1 MVQKLDAAKKLGK
14 KMSQSFFQWLTDP
27 KNRPVVFFYV
37 LTLLLIFGALKFYD
51 YKTNLKIKNDDE
63 IKELYK
69 EGTQI
74 GNMPITHKHGLR
86 DYYILG
92 SYNSC
97 CGGSINNDFVSLVPL
112 KEVIKQGARVLD
124 FELYSKDGKAI
135 IAAAPDSEPNEK
147 VVLKGSYNHIDL
159 DALFKTI
166 ETYAFGAGLAPNP
179 KDPLFLSFRIRTEN
193 ANVINQLAKKIQDVF
208 GRRLLSSQ
216 LGNEGKYASKKSNM
230 QTVKIRDLWNKVIIM
245 VDDPKNTY
253 QGTNLVELINL
264 STKMPNYRVLRNY
277 DIVFGH
283 DMSELTESNKKGVT
297 LTLPDAVADDKNP
310 KIILHQKYG
319 CQMCLSNFSVNDTN
333 HKFFLRKFQ
342 EAGTAFILKPEHLRY
357 KEVKIK
363 PPKDQNV
370 NVSYKERN
378 EGTEVVDFKL

>member
-1 MVQKLDAAKKLGK
+1 MVQYSDRAKKLGK
-14 KMSQSFFQWLTDP
+14 KMSQGFYQWVTDP
-27 KNRPVVFFYV
+27 KNRPVIFFYI
-37 LTLLLIFGALKFYD
+37 LTFMLIFGALRFYD
-51 YKTNLKIKNDDE
+51 YKSNLKGKNDEDIE
-63 IKELYK
+63 KLYGS
-69 EGTQI
+69 GTQI

-97 CGGSINNDFVSLVPL
+97 CGGSISNDFVSLVPL

-124 FELYSKDGKAI
+124 FELYSKGGRAI

-147 VVLKGSYNHIDL
+147 VMLKGSYNHIDL
-159 DALFKTI
+159 DPLFKTLEI
-166 ETYAFGAGLAPNP
+166 YAFGAGLAPNP

-193 ANVINQLAKKIQDVF
+193 SNAIDQLAKKIKDVF
-208 GRRLLSSQ
+208 GNRLLSSQ

-230 QTVKIRDLWNKVIIM
+230 QTVKIRDLWNKVVIM
-245 VDDPKNTY
+245 VSDPKNTY
-253 QGTNLVELINL
+253 EGTNLAELINL
-264 STKMPNYRVLRNY
+264 SDKMPNYRVLRNY

-283 DMSELTESNKKGVT
+283 DMSELSESNKKGIT
-297 LTLPDAVADDKNP
+297 LTLPDAVSNDTNP

-319 CQMCLSNFSVNDTN
+319 CQMGCSNFSVNDTN
-333 HKFFLRKFQ
+333 HKFFLKKFQ
-342 EAGTAFILKPEHLRY
+342 QAGTAFILKPYHLRY
-357 KEVKIK
+357 HETKIK

-370 NVSYKERN
+370 NVSYKERK